1 MPTTEIISRFMT
13 MKLFTHLLLFLAV
26 AVTAVSGYN
35 SGGSSTDGDSGALI
49 MGGHSCLVLAVAA
62 GAYIFG
68 NLFVQ

>member
-1 MPTTEIISRFMT
+1 

-26 AVTAVSGYN
+26 AIIAVSGYN

-49 MGGHSCLVLAVAA
+49 MGGDSGLLLAMAA

-68 NLFVQ
+68 NLFVW